1 MPLIDVY
8 NERKTR
14 EAMDSTFG
22 HLKPKKGRQY
32 KIKIV
37 FAVSEYGLEKMPI
50 KVDSGKL
57 PDSPWLYDDMLELI
71 GTSDRWGNIKEGGT
85 IWEFTGI
92 YKNRE
97 FLEKRLRQIPV
108 GE

>member
-22 HLKPKKGRQY
+22 HLKPKKNRQY

-37 FAVSEYGLEKMPI
+37 FAVSEYGEEKMLI
-50 KVDSGKL
+50 KVDSGTL
-57 PDSPWLYDDMLELI
+57 PNSPWLYDDIINLI
-71 GTSDRWGNIKEGGT
+71 ETSDQWGNVKGGT
-85 IWEFTGI
+85 VWEFFGK

-97 FLEKRLRQIPV
+97 FKEKRLKQLF
-108 GE
+108 